1 MKKKSRFFI
10 VWFGVKRVRKGN
22 RMDRVFLLSAFFSL
36 PNWEE
41 NGGEKW
47 H

>member
-1 MKKKSRFFI
+1 MKTKKSIFHCL
-10 VWFGVKRVRKGN
+10 VWGERVRKGN